1 MILFYLGAI
10 LGFLFGI
17 IVAAL
22 LGAAHDA
29 DAAHVIPPPPGRR

>member
-1 MILFYLGAI
+1 MILFCLGAI

-29 DAAHVIPPPPGRR
+29 DASVIPPPPGRL